1 MFHAH
6 LARLNIF
13 DMPPALRG
21 TEHWLAQELAGNMKR
36 WGRYAALRWAA
47 RRGFPIE
54 LALASVYA

>member
-1 MFHAH
+1 MFYTH
-6 LARLNIF
+6 LSRLNVL
-13 DMPPALRG
+13 DLPPALRG
-21 TEHWLAQELAGNMKR
+21 TEHWLAQELSNNARK